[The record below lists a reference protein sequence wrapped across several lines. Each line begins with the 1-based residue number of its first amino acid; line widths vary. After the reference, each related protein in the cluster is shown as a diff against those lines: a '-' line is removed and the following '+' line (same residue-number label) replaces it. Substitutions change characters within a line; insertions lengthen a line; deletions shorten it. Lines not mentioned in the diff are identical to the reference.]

1 MHAGVTHP
9 STAAWTNWTWPP
21 DLWPVW
27 AQVSAPWHTL
37 PTLPLCTCDPPAQPH
52 RPREVMTC
60 HDTGRQHECLKLFIQ
75 RAYWT
80 APSLAFPH
88 PMPHRGPPPP
98 RSPSRRH
105 GRPPG
110 RCRRRQCNVAN
121 AWRSLDRPL
130 SEPHEPTGPPLP
142 PVWARESAQTGA
154 RRSRCMVLHL
164 QTFVEI
170 VTQDTLNVVHACV
183 PSSGTH
189 TQTHTHTRTSPTNT
203 TTTATTTM
211 NHAEVLNDTDTKPG
225 EVSLYLS
232 EFTGT

>member
-1 MHAGVTHP
+1 
-9 STAAWTNWTWPP
+9 
-21 DLWPVW
+21 
-27 AQVSAPWHTL
+27 
-37 PTLPLCTCDPPAQPH
+37 
-52 RPREVMTC
+52 
-60 HDTGRQHECLKLFIQ
+60 
-75 RAYWT
+75 
-80 APSLAFPH
+80 
-88 PMPHRGPPPP
+88 
-98 RSPSRRH
+98 
-105 GRPPG
+105 
-110 RCRRRQCNVAN
+110 
-121 AWRSLDRPL
+121 
-130 SEPHEPTGPPLP
+130 
-142 PVWARESAQTGA
+142 
-154 RRSRCMVLHL
+154 MVLHL